1 MNRMENVSNRD
12 SILLFAEADLYKEQ
26 SDLGHECASGEGVA
40 DSPRKEAPFAVRG

>member
-1 MNRMENVSNRD
+1 MKNVSNRD

-40 DSPRKEAPFAVRG
+40 DSHRKESPFAALG